1 MKRSKLEA
9 VAGGCCP
16 RCREGK
22 MFKYPLWNV
31 TKFDQMHKYCPECG
45 LRFEREPGFFIG
57 AMYVSYGLTTGIILA
72 TAVVLFYLFNDPS
85 PFVYIGV
92 SIALIVLSVPFTFRA
107 SRVLYIHLFSG
118 VDYEENPDKIL
129 HADS

>member
-1 MKRSKLEA
+1 
-9 VAGGCCP
+9 
-16 RCREGK
+16 
-22 MFKYPLWNV
+22 MFKYPLWKV

-72 TAVVLFYLFNDPS
+72 TAMVLFYLFDDPS

-92 SIALIVLSVPFTFRA
+92 SIALIVISVPFTFRA

-118 VDYEENPDKIL
+118 VDYEENPEKIL